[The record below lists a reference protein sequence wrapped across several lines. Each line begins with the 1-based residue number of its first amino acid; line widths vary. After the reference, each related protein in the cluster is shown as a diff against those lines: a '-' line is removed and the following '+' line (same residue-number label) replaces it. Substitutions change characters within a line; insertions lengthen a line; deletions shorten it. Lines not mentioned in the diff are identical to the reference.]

1 MQEDDNHLPAIDT
14 HPTEIP
20 SQWTQLSSKV
30 NITSNHA
37 QATNILNAIY
47 HSVLRACLKNREL
60 LKTSE
65 NEAWLNSLASELGR
79 LSQGYKLKKSREQ
92 TPYILHHRQNYLN
105 KKPACAITCC
115 NWRPL
120 KTEQH
125 RTQITVGGWRLQ
137 CFGETE
143 TPIAII
149 ATTKMHLN
157 ITIST

>member
-14 HPTEIP
+14 HPTETP

-79 LSQGYKLKKSREQ
+79 LSQGYKLKKVKG
-92 TPYILHHRQNYLN
+92 TNTLHFA
-105 KKPACAITCC
+105 P
-115 NWRPL
+115 
-120 KTEQH
+120 
-125 RTQITVGGWRLQ
+125 
-137 CFGETE
+137 
-143 TPIAII
+143 
-149 ATTKMHLN
+149 
-157 ITIST
+157 